1 VARKSRQRKSR
12 GQHLPQAPAGKTVSA
27 ASAIH
32 KPWQIA
38 AICLVLALVTVFVYR
53 GSRSSDFLNLDDYSY
68 VLENRHV
75 QQGVNTQSIAWAFTT
90 FQEGNWHPLT
100 WISHMVDWSLYG
112 KKNLGSHHMT
122 SVYWHAAN
130 AVLLFLLFFYM
141 TGFLGRSAIV
151 AFLFALHPAH
161 VESVAWISER
171 KDVLCAFFWFAALLA
186 YVWYVRRPS
195 WKRYACVVCG
205 FACALMSKPMA
216 VTLPLTLLLLDFW
229 PLRRI
234 SFAPETRAQLLPSLW
249 KLCVEKWPLFVM
261 AAISSVVTIF
271 AQGSHGAVGSFQI
284 YPLWERICNAAISY
298 WRYMRITFWPHP
310 LMAYYYY
317 DFNHVIVSAVV
328 LSVIVLIVITVLCWN
343 MRQEKPYCLF
353 GWLWFLVT
361 LVPVIGIVQVGVQ
374 AMAERYTYI
383 PIIGLFIAVVW
394 LVGGLVAK
402 SPKLRIAA
410 QLLAV
415 AVLVACAVKTDAQV
429 RLWKDSATLFSHV
442 LAIDPRGN
450 LPNYSMGEALMRQG
464 RNAEAE
470 KYFERA
476 LTYSPNASLTLAF
489 SAFCL
494 MRTAM
499 QTDDPGNLPLA
510 GQRLQHVL
518 SITPDDPQALT
529 YMALWSAMMGKP
541 MDQEAYSR
549 KVIATHPEFIQARLY
564 LGDALGAQNK
574 FDEAAQAYS
583 QVLVIDPDN
592 TDALNSLG
600 VLYDRQDLKQE
611 AIKEFRLSLVIKPDQ
626 AMPHSQ
632 MAKIYMDA
640 HQLPE
645 AVEELTQAVRHDP
658 ANANAHNGLGVALAQ
673 LGNYEKA
680 AEQFSD
686 AVRIDPAYADARRNL
701 DLAQAKMK
709 NEKTGTREK

>member
-1 VARKSRQRKSR
+1 
-12 GQHLPQAPAGKTVSA
+12 
-27 ASAIH
+27 
-32 KPWQIA
+32 
-38 AICLVLALVTVFVYR
+38 
-53 GSRSSDFLNLDDYSY
+53 
-68 VLENRHV
+68 
-75 QQGVNTQSIAWAFTT
+75 
-90 FQEGNWHPLT
+90 
-100 WISHMVDWSLYG
+100 
-112 KKNLGSHHMT
+112 
-122 SVYWHAAN
+122 
-130 AVLLFLLFFYM
+130 
-141 TGFLGRSAIV
+141 
-151 AFLFALHPAH
+151 
-161 VESVAWISER
+161 
-171 KDVLCAFFWFAALLA
+171 
-186 YVWYVRRPS
+186 
-195 WKRYACVVCG
+195 
-205 FACALMSKPMA
+205 
-216 VTLPLTLLLLDFW
+216 
-229 PLRRI
+229 
-234 SFAPETRAQLLPSLW
+234 
-249 KLCVEKWPLFVM
+249 
-261 AAISSVVTIF
+261 
-271 AQGSHGAVGSFQI
+271 
-284 YPLWERICNAAISY
+284 
-298 WRYMRITFWPHP
+298 
-310 LMAYYYY
+310 
-317 DFNHVIVSAVV
+317 
-328 LSVIVLIVITVLCWN
+328 
-343 MRQEKPYCLF
+343 
-353 GWLWFLVT
+353 
-361 LVPVIGIVQVGVQ
+361 VPVIGIVQVGVQ

-394 LVGGLVAK
+394 LVGDAVAN
-402 SPKLRIAA
+402 SPKLRVAA

-415 AVLVACAVKTDAQV
+415 AVLIACAVKTDAQV
-429 RLWKDSATLFSHV
+429 KLWKNTVTLFNHV
-442 LAIDPRGN
+442 FEFDTRGK
-450 LPNYSMGEALMRQG
+450 LPNVNMGVALMRQG
-464 RNAEAE
+464 RNAEAQ

-476 LTYSPNASLTLAF
+476 LEYDPNASLTLTF

-510 GQRLQHVL
+510 GQRLQHAL

-541 MDQEAYSR
+541 KDQETYSR

-600 VLYDRQDLKQE
+600 ILYDRQGLKQE
-611 AIKEFRLSLVIKPDQ
+611 AIKEFRLSLAVNPDQ

-645 AVEELTQAVRHDP
+645 AIEELTQAVHFDP

-680 AEQFSD
+680 AEQFSY

-709 NEKTGTREK
+709 SEKAETGKK